1 MKIKK
6 LGGGD
11 KSNSK
16 NNYNSHHDMEGSKM
30 HHDVVPSKDNKD
42 QGKFQTDKSLTN
54 FLNSLGGGGGGNS
67 NSGSSDDYDYDEV
80 EQQRSKGRGNG
91 NGLQYNADDASLPN
105 AIPFD
110 PSVLFDSSNDDYGD
124 QSAAASSLLLAAEL
138 AKLKRP
144 SNGGG
149 SSDPTNP
156 FLDKIKDKLSNLTP
170 QTISSETQ

>member
-1 MKIKK
+1 LKIKK

-30 HHDVVPSKDNKD
+30 HHDVAPSKDNKD

-54 FLNSLGGGGGGNS
+54 FLNSLSGGGGGNS

-80 EQQRSKGRGNG
+80 EQQRSKARG

-149 SSDPTNP
+149 SSDPANP